1 MKTLKTIKNILMGI
15 FGTCFYLFALIMTVL
30 LLNFNKFGVTEFGD
44 KSLIILEQEI
54 SNENYKK
61 GDLIIVQKTR
71 YDMINKGD

>member
-15 FGTCFYLFALIMTVL
+15 LGTCFYIFALVMTIL

-44 KSLIILEQEI
+44 KSLIILEQEV

-61 GDLIIVQKTR
+61 GDLIIVQKQ
-71 YDMINKGD
+71 DMT